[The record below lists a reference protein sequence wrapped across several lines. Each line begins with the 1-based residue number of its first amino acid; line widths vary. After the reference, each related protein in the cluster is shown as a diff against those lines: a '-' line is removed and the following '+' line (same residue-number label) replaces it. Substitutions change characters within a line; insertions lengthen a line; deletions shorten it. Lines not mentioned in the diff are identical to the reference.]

1 MRVNKMKAKLKQ
13 NHPVFGVSIMI
24 PSTQLVEMVARL
36 GFDWVLIDCEHG
48 TINLETVEVLAM
60 AAQGKIKIS
69 ELVTAK
75 YPLDKIN
82 VAFDGLRRGEGIRA
96 VIVP

>member
-1 MRVNKMKAKLKQ
+1 GKVMYR
-13 NHPVFGVSIMI
+13 
-24 PSTQLVEMVARL
+24 EMEIIGSL
-36 GFDWVLIDCEHG
+36 GCRAVDYPR
-48 TINLETVEVLAM
+48 VLAM

>member
-1 MRVNKMKAKLKQ
+1 
-13 NHPVFGVSIMI
+13 
-24 PSTQLVEMVARL
+24 
-36 GFDWVLIDCEHG
+36 
-48 TINLETVEVLAM
+48 M